1 MLPALPPLDR
11 AISLQFSGHLR
22 RSCNFS
28 PALAHLRACRRRFG
42 RCEAFA
48 HTWTELEPR
57 TPHWR
62 RGWPGS
68 PLVNLSSAAC
78 VERLRES
85 LAPTSLRVEEQPLL
99 PANETLGPDGKPFVC
114 RECCGERDSLAARR
128 CRKNAEDAE
137 RLHWGPARHWGW
149 RQNVHG
155 MRRAAAARAE
165 AERRQPAAPFT
176 LSVRLRPDDV
186 WRFGKPAQVDAL
198 WDCLQLMLAVPLQQP
213 PADVRGGRARRP
225 VGMVSVGEAWRQ
237 LDGVVSGCFDRTI
250 EIDTADNCLLGR
262 PASLDRLLALFGD
275 EGSYRRVYDTAGR
288 QGVVRHIPELQL
300 FVAARLARLSSTM
313 LCHPDA
319 IAAGLARSV
328 NATPAGAAETAE
340 LRARLGQEQAR
351 HAAAA
356 TAKQQAAEERRV
368 YQARKRELRRASG
381 RSNRVRRT

>member
-1 MLPALPPLDR
+1 MALAKQASPPLSPLEG
-11 AISLQFSGHLR
+11 AIALQFSGHLR
-22 RSCNFS
+22 RSCQIA

-62 RGWPGS
+62 RGWPRA

-85 LAPTSLRVEEQPLL
+85 LAPTSLLVEEQPLM
-99 PANETLGPDGKPFVC
+99 PANETLGPDGEPFVC
-114 RECCGERDSLAARR
+114 RACCGERDTLAARR

-137 RLHWGPARHWGW
+137 HLHWGPARHWGW
-149 RQNVHG
+149 RQNLHG
-155 MRRAAAARAE
+155 MRMAAAARAE

-176 LSVRLRPDDV
+176 LSVRLRPDDI
-186 WRFGKPAQVDAL
+186 WRFGRPEQVDAL
-198 WDCLQLMLAVPLQQP
+198 WDCLQLMLAVPLPP
-213 PADVRGGRARRP
+213 PAGGRVRRP
-225 VGMVSVGEAWRQ
+225 VQVQVGEAWQ
-237 LDGVVSGCFDRTI
+237 LLDGVVSGCFDRTM

-262 PASLDRLLALFGD
+262 PSSLDRLLSLFGD
-275 EGSYRRVYDTAGR
+275 EESYRRVYDTAGR

-300 FVAARLARLSSTM
+300 FVAARLAKLSSTM

-319 IAAGLARSV
+319 IAAGLAHSV
-328 NATPAGAAETAE
+328 NATPAGAAATAE
-340 LRARLGQEQAR
+340 LRARLSQEQAR

-356 TAKQQAAEERRV
+356 EAKQRAAEERRV
-368 YQARKRELRRASG
+368 YQARKRLLRRS
-381 RSNRVRRT
+381 REQNT